1 MKKKGSYII
10 SIIAVILLI
19 LLYSWIDLNYSPIDI
34 RSSQVRVIDGDSIVI
49 NKQRIRLKGI
59 DTPELKQ
66 QCYNNNLK
74 RSEPCGTYAKM
85 KLRTLIGSNVVS
97 CSYKGVDRYNRHLA
111 YCYVKDKNLNIEVVK
126 QGYAVTY
133 MNNNLLLELH
143 KAIAQTKKQGIW
155 STNFKLPS
163 GWRKQNK
170 ENKQSKKLL
179 LKK

>member
-10 SIIAVILLI
+10 SIIAVTPLI
-19 LLYSWIDLNYSPIDI
+19 LLYSWIDLNHSPIDI
-34 RSSQVRVIDGDSIVI
+34 KSSQVRVIDGDSIVI

-97 CSYKGVDRYNRHLA
+97 CSYRGVDRYSRHLA
-111 YCYVKDKNLNIEVVK
+111 YCYVNDKNLSIELVK
-126 QGYAVTY
+126 QGYAVAY
-133 MNNNLLLELH
+133 MNNNLLLELYE
-143 KAIAQTKKQGIW
+143 AIAQIKKLGLW

-163 GWRKQNK
+163 EWRKQN
-170 ENKQSKKLL
+170 NKSKISTK
-179 LKK
+179 